1 MIPIICQGLSIAF
14 GGVRAVDSLN
24 LDVPNGAIYG
34 LVGPNGAGK
43 TSAIKAMMNILR
55 PTSGRAEI
63 LGCDSRLLGA
73 ENFAQIGYVSE
84 NQAMPDW
91 MTIDYLI
98 GISEAVL
105 SNLGQWPRRGTVAAI
120 RSAARA
126 QAPPPFT
133 RHVDEGGAGF
143 VALLPAAAHCAR

>member
-14 GGVRAVDSLN
+14 GGVRAVDSLD

-34 LVGPNGAGK
+34 LAGPNGAGK

-55 PTSGRAEI
+55 PTGGHAEI

-73 ENFAQIGYVSE
+73 ENFARIGYVSE

-91 MTIDYLI
+91 MTVDYLM
-98 GISEAVL
+98 AYL
-105 SNLGQWPRRGTVAAI
+105 KPFYPTWDD
-120 RSAARA
+120 AR
-126 QAPPPFT
+126 
-133 RHVDEGGAGF
+133 
-143 VALLPAAAHCAR
+143 